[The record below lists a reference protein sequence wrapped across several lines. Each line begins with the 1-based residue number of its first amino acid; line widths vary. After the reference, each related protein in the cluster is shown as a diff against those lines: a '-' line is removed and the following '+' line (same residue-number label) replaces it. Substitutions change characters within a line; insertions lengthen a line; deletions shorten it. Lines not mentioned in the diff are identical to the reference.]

1 MYDIRNL
8 NIWKQE
14 EKKDRNLRELRDLEL
29 SDINLSVRSYNCLK
43 RANCN
48 TVGDILDLMDEEG
61 NGLRSIRNLGS
72 RSETEIKEI
81 LEELKKEYHARPAAP
96 SAPTQRLVFTPRRM
110 MVAPAKRTM
119 ERPIEDFHLSRAAC
133 GRFRDSGIRY
143 VKDLYADRL
152 PGDPGWTA
160 VRELFERIL
169 AQ

>member
-81 LEELKKEYHARPAAP
+81 LEELKKEYHARRAVRSDAEAGEAGKENDGAADRRFSSVAGRMRTVQGFRHPLCEGLMCGPAAGRP
-96 SAPTQRLVFTPRRM
+96 GVGRG
-110 MVAPAKRTM
+110 
-119 ERPIEDFHLSRAAC
+119 ER
-133 GRFRDSGIRY
+133 
-143 VKDLYADRL
+143 
-152 PGDPGWTA
+152 A
-160 VRELFERIL
+160 V
-169 AQ
+169 